1 MPKKQ
6 KSHTLTFSRKNKD
19 IENLI
24 ARKGEDKSFILTDYI
39 CEAIRFFE
47 EYKDKV
53 NQNSNSSININSII
67 DLIDSRLNERLKEGN
82 IRIEN
87 SKLSLKEELE
97 QDLEKRYLDDD

>member
-53 NQNSNSSININSII
+53 NQNSNSHININSII

-97 QDLEKRYLDDD
+97 QDLEQRYLDDD

>member
-97 QDLEKRYLDDD
+97 QDLEQRYLDDD